1 MFKGL
6 EHVAVVV
13 PDTQAALKIWRDK
26 FGFPVL
32 FSEAVN
38 NGTVLLTHLDMGNT
52 HLQLVQPLED
62 DHPLWDWLKTNG
74 SGLHHLCL
82 AVGDVG
88 MACEEAP
95 RTGLPLG
102 EPRPHQGTQG
112 KRAVFLDKGS
122 TGAVQVELTGT

>member
-13 PDTQAALKIWRDK
+13 SNTQEALKIWRDK

-52 HLQLVQPLED
+52 HLQLVQPLAD

-82 AVGDVG
+82 AVEDVG
-88 MACEEAP
+88 IAC
-95 RTGLPLG
+95 
-102 EPRPHQGTQG
+102 
-112 KRAVFLDKGS
+112 
-122 TGAVQVELTGT
+122 